1 MRTLYVAEYKCTHSL
16 HIQNRKSAGP
26 IVVQLDTGQNGDK
39 SKRRQPKR
47 RQGNTATIVVKTATT
62 IGQNGDNHWSIATN
76 IVYVKTA
83 TNLNGDNGTAT
94 NQINEDD
101 NCNFIRLMNCI
112 NIILILYVV
121 GITIGNKNAI
131 MISYPN

>member
-1 MRTLYVAEYKCTHSL
+1 MGIGSR
-16 HIQNRKSAGP
+16 
-26 IVVQLDTGQNGDK
+26 DTGQNGDK

-47 RQGNTATIVVKTATT
+47 RQIQNGDNQNGDKATRRQTKTATIVVKTATRHKSKWRQPLVKTATT

-76 IVYVKTA
+76 IVYVKTATKTA

-112 NIILILYVV
+112 NIIILY
-121 GITIGNKNAI
+121 
-131 MISYPN
+131 